1 MMRRISV
8 LSLVCI
14 LLALGCAQPPQPA
27 DFIVLGGAI
36 HTFDPMGMTVEAL
49 AARGQHILALGTE
62 DEIRLLIGPDTEVL
76 DLEGAVAY
84 PGFIDAHAHFLG
96 VGKAQMQLKLQGA
109 ATWQAIVDQVA
120 MAVSETPKGEW
131 IFGRGWHQEKWAE
144 APEGAVEGLPIHD
157 ALSAVSPDNPVMLTH
172 ASGHAAIVNARALE
186 MAGIGPTTPDPP
198 GGEIVRDSRG
208 RAIGV
213 LRETAEALVYD
224 VIESEDSDE
233 LFRRKVALATE
244 ECLANGLTSFQDAGS
259 SIRDA
264 KRFKAMAEA
273 GELQI
278 RLSLMLHEPNDI
290 IEPQLDAVRMIGAGD
305 GFLTVRAIKRW
316 IDGALGSHGAWLL
329 EPYSDLPASAG
340 LNTEPLDSMAETA
353 RLAMEHGY
361 QFCTHAIGDRANRE
375 TLDIYQVE
383 FEGHPESDNLRWRIE
398 HAQHLSLDD
407 IPRFAQ
413 MGVIASIQPTHCT
426 SDGPWVPQR
435 LGDARAESGAYV
447 WRDLLESGA
456 VLAAGTDAPV
466 EAVDPLATFRS
477 AVTREM
483 ADGNAFYP
491 DQSLTREEAL
501 RAMTLGAAYAVFEE
515 DQKGSLRV
523 GKYADLTV
531 LSDDLLAVPEDDLDG
546 VTVVATIVGGEV
558 RYSGR

>member
-531 LSDDLLAVPEDDLDG
+531 LSDDLLVFPEADLDD
-546 VTVVATIVGGEV
+546 VTVVATIVGGEL

>member
-1 MMRRISV
+1 MMRRWIA
-8 LSLVCI
+8 LPLILVF
-14 LLALGCAQPPQPA
+14 LALGCAPAPEPA
-27 DFIVLGGAI
+27 DFVVLGGTI
-36 HTFDPMGMTVEAL
+36 HTFEPIGVTVEAL
-49 AARGQHILALGTE
+49 AARGQQIVAIGAE
-62 DEIRLLIGPDTEVL
+62 DEIRSMIGPDTEVL
-76 DLEGAVAY
+76 DLQGAVAY

-109 ATWQAIVDQVA
+109 ETWQEIVDQVA
-120 MAVSETPKGEW
+120 QAVSETPDGQW
-131 IFGRGWHQEKWAE
+131 IFGRGWHQEKWTE
-144 APEGAVEGLPIHD
+144 PVEGAVEGLPIHD
-157 ALSAVSPDNPVMLTH
+157 GLSAVSPDNPVMLTH
-172 ASGHAAIVNARALE
+172 ASGHAAIVNARAME
-186 MAGIGPTTPDPP
+186 MAGIGPETPDPE
-198 GGEIVRDSRG
+198 GGEIVRDSKG

-213 LRETAEALVYD
+213 LRETAESLVYD
-224 VIESEDSDE
+224 VIKSDDSDE
-233 LFRRKVALATE
+233 LFRRKVVLATK

-264 KRFKAMAEA
+264 QRFRALAEA

-290 IEPQLDAVRMIGAGD
+290 IEPHLDAVRMIGAGD

-329 EPYSDLPASAG
+329 EPYSDLPGSSG

-353 RLAMEHGY
+353 RLAMKHGY

-375 TLDIYQVE
+375 TLDIYQAE
-383 FEGHPESDNLRWRIE
+383 FDAHPEAEDLRWRIE
-398 HAQHLSLDD
+398 HAQHLSPDD
-407 IPRFAQ
+407 IPRFSQ

-466 EAVDPLATFRS
+466 EAVDTLATFSS
-477 AVTREM
+477 AVTRKM
-483 ADGNAFYP
+483 GNGDFFYAA
-491 DQSLTREEAL
+491 QCLTREEAL
-501 RAMTLGAAYAVFEE
+501 EAMTLGAAYAAFEE
-515 DQKGSLRV
+515 DNKGSLKV

-531 LSDDLLAVPEDDLDG
+531 LSDDLLVIPEEDLG
-546 VTVVATIVGGEV
+546 NVTVVATVVGGKV

>member
-1 MMRRISV
+1 MMRRWIA
-8 LSLVCI
+8 LPLTLVF
-14 LLALGCAQPPQPA
+14 LALGCAPAPQPA
-27 DFIVLGGAI
+27 DFVVLGGTI
-36 HTFDPMGMTVEAL
+36 HTFEPIGETVEAL
-49 AARGQHILALGTE
+49 AARGQYIVALGTQ
-62 DEIRLLIGPDTEVL
+62 DEIRPLIGQETEVL

-84 PGFIDAHAHFLG
+84 PGVHAPANNLKES
-96 VGKAQMQLKLQGA
+96 GKDQMQLKLQGA
-109 ATWQAIVDQVA
+109 ATWQEIVEQVA
-120 MAVSETPKGEW
+120 MAASETPEGQW
-131 IFGRGWHQEKWAE
+131 IFGRGWHQEKWTE
-144 APEGAVEGLPIHD
+144 LPEGAVEGLPIHNT
-157 ALSAVSPDNPVMLTH
+157 LSAVSPDNPVMLTR

-186 MAGIGPTTPDPP
+186 MAGIGPATPDPS
-198 GGEIVRDSRG
+198 GGEIVRDSKG

-213 LRETAEALVYD
+213 LRETAESLVYE
-224 VIESEDSDE
+224 VIESEDSDD

-259 SIRDA
+259 SVRDA
-264 KRFKAMAEA
+264 QRFKAMAEA

-290 IEPQLDAVRMIGAGD
+290 IEPHLDALRMIGVGE

-340 LNTEPLDSMAETA
+340 LNTEPLDSMSETA
-353 RLAMEHGY
+353 RLAMKHGY

-375 TLDIYQVE
+375 TLDIYQRE
-383 FEGHPESDNLRWRIE
+383 FEAHPEAEDLRWRIE
-398 HAQHLSLDD
+398 HAQHLSPED

-435 LGDARAESGAYV
+435 LGDDRAESGAYV

-466 EAVDPLATFRS
+466 EAVDTRATFYS
-477 AVTREM
+477 AVTRKM
-483 ADGNAFYP
+483 GNGASFYP
-491 DQSLTREEAL
+491 DQRMTRQEAL
-501 RAMTLGAAYAVFEE
+501 HSMTLGAAYAVFEE
-515 DQKGSLRV
+515 NEKGSLKV

-531 LSDDLLAVPEDDLDG
+531 LSGDLLVVPEEDLDD
-546 VTVVATIVGGEV
+546 VTVVATIVGGVV

>member
-1 MMRRISV
+1 MRRLTFIP
-8 LSLVCI
+8 LILVS
-14 LLALGCAQPPQPA
+14 LALGCAQAPEPA
-27 DFIVLGGAI
+27 DFVILGGTI
-36 HTFDPMGMTVEAL
+36 HTFEPIGETVEAL
-49 AARGQHILALGTE
+49 AARGQGIVALGTE
-62 DEIRLLIGPDTEVL
+62 GEIRPLIGPNTEVL
-76 DLEGAVAY
+76 DLKGAVAY

-109 ATWQAIVDQVA
+109 ATWKEIVDQVA
-120 MAVSETPKGEW
+120 KAASETPEGQW
-131 IFGRGWHQEKWAE
+131 ILGRGWHQEKWTE
-144 APEGAVEGLPIHD
+144 APEGSVEGLPIHN

-172 ASGHAAIVNARALE
+172 ASGHAAMANSRAMEL
-186 MAGIGPTTPDPP
+186 AGIGPATPNPP
-198 GGEIVRDSRG
+198 GGEIVRDSKG

-213 LRETAEALVYD
+213 LRETAESLVYD
-224 VIESEDSDE
+224 VIESEDSEE
-233 LFRRKVALATE
+233 LFRREVSLATE
-244 ECLANGLTSFQDAGS
+244 ECLSMGLTSFQDAGS
-259 SIRDA
+259 SLKDA
-264 KRFKAMAEA
+264 ERFRELAED

-278 RLSLMLHEPNDI
+278 RLSLMLHEPNDV
-290 IEPQLDAVRMIGAGD
+290 IEPHLDAVRVIGAGE

-329 EPYSDLPASAG
+329 EPYSDLPGSAG

-375 TLDIYQVE
+375 TLDIYQAE
-383 FEGHPESDNLRWRIE
+383 FEAHPEAEDLRWRIE
-398 HAQHLSLDD
+398 HAQHLSPDD

-413 MGVIASIQPTHCT
+413 LAVIASIQPTHCT

-435 LGDARAESGAYV
+435 LGDARSGDGAYV

-466 EAVDPLATFRS
+466 EAVDPLATFSS
-477 AVTREM
+477 AVTRKM
-483 ADGNAFYP
+483 GNGRSFYP
-491 DQSLTREEAL
+491 DQCLTREEAL
-501 RAMTLGAAYAVFEE
+501 EAMTLGAAWAVFEE
-515 DQKGSLRV
+515 NQKGSLKV

-531 LSDDLLAVPEDDLDG
+531 LSDDLLVVPEEALDD

-558 RYSGR
+558 RYSAR

>member
-1 MMRRISV
+1 MRRISV

-531 LSDDLLAVPEDDLDG
+531 LSDDLLVFPEADLDD
-546 VTVVATIVGGEV
+546 VTVVATIVGGEL

>member
-1 MMRRISV
+1 MRRLTSISV
-8 LSLVCI
+8 ILVS
-14 LLALGCAQPPQPA
+14 LALGCAPAPQPA
-27 DFIVLGGAI
+27 DFVVLGGTI
-36 HTFDPMGMTVEAL
+36 HTFEPMGGTVEAL
-49 AARGQHILALGTE
+49 AARGQHIVAVGAE
-62 DEIRLLIGPDTEVL
+62 DEIRALIGPDTEVL

-109 ATWQAIVDQVA
+109 ATWQEIVDQVA
-120 MAVSETPKGEW
+120 QAASETPEGQW
-131 IFGRGWHQEKWAE
+131 IFGRGWHQEKWTG
-144 APEGAVEGLPIHD
+144 PVDGAVEGLPIHD

-172 ASGHAAIVNARALE
+172 ASGHAAMVNARALE
-186 MAGIGPTTPDPP
+186 LAGIGPATLDPP
-198 GGEIVRDSRG
+198 GGEIVRDSKG

-213 LRETAEALVYD
+213 LRETAESLVYG

-244 ECLANGLTSFQDAGS
+244 ECLARGLTSFQDAGS
-259 SIRDA
+259 SVLDA
-264 KRFKAMAEA
+264 QRFKAMAEA
-273 GELQI
+273 GDLQI

-290 IEPQLDAVRMIGAGD
+290 IEAHLDALRMIGVGE

-329 EPYSDLPASAG
+329 ESYSDLPTSAG

-375 TLDIYQVE
+375 TLDIYEAE
-383 FEGHPESDNLRWRIE
+383 FEAHPEAEDLRWRIE
-398 HAQHLSLDD
+398 HAQHLSADD
-407 IPRFAQ
+407 IPRFTQ
-413 MGVIASIQPTHCT
+413 LGVIASIQPTHCT

-466 EAVDPLATFRS
+466 EAVDTLATFSS
-477 AVTREM
+477 AVTRKM
-483 ADGNAFYP
+483 GNGNAFYP

-501 RAMTLGAAYAVFEE
+501 HAMTLGAAYAAFEE
-515 DQKGSLRV
+515 NQKGSLKV

-531 LSDDLLAVPEDDLDG
+531 LSDDLLVIPEEDLDE
-546 VTVVATIVGGEV
+546 VTVVATIVGGKV